1 MKSKLF
7 THKFFIVLCISV
19 AALLGLSFIARATIV
34 NNRFEQM
41 AVDQKYRLKP
51 SADGQFLIQ
60 FQDDENENF
69 YATVGLFQGGYYG
82 LDDAYIPTSYDEN
95 TKITAIEKEAFSGFD
110 CLKKVV
116 IPNGICEIKD
126 DAFKDSKNITEIYIA
141 PSVNKIAKTAFDG
154 IDNLTIYAEK
164 GSYAEKFAV
173 ENKINYKNYTTEPEN
188 PEAKNTDY
196 SKIRNGAYYGEY
208 YNYDVIYDDGKP
220 VCVITNYNP
229 MSTEEKLEI
238 PANIDGLD
246 VISIADDAINY
257 GGAKETVVPDTVKFI
272 ADNAFKE
279 SYSLEDIYLT
289 KNVSYIG
296 KSAFKDSKDLTIH
309 APTDSYAHTFA
320 TKNKINFKATDD

>member
-7 THKFFIVLCISV
+7 THKFFVVLCISV
-19 AALLGLSFIARATIV
+19 AALLGLSFLARATIV

-41 AVDQKYRLKP
+41 AVDEKYSLKA
-51 SADGQFLIQ
+51 SADGQFSIQ
-60 FQDDENENF
+60 FQDDENGNF
-69 YATVGLFQGGYYG
+69 YATVGLFRGGYYG

-95 TKITAIEKEAFSGFD
+95 TKITAIEKEAFS
-110 CLKKVV
+110 
-116 IPNGICEIKD
+116 
-126 DAFKDSKNITEIYIA
+126 AFKDSKNITEIYIA

-229 MSTEEKLEI
+229 MSSEEKLEI
-238 PANIDGLD
+238 PAHIDGLD

-257 GGAKETVVPDTVKFI
+257 GGAKETVVPDTVRFI

-320 TKNKINFKATDD
+320 TENKINFKATDD